1 MGGDVDEPGQA
12 TWVYH
17 RSRRHEKLR
26 PKLRVVI
33 IGTTGQLATELHRQK
48 PSAHFDLRPPQ
59 KLDLTVRGAATA
71 ALDQAR
77 PALVINA
84 AAYTAVDRAEQER
97 DAAFALNAEGPRE
110 LARWCA
116 AHGGALVHV
125 STDYVFDGKKPS
137 AYVETDAPNPTS
149 VYGHSKLAGEIAV
162 HEALARHLVLR
173 TSWVF
178 SGHGHN
184 FVKTILRLAS
194 EREELR
200 VVADQRGKP
209 TSAAD
214 LARLIWALAA
224 RLQQGQEL
232 AWGTYHLA
240 NQGETTWHGLAEAVL
255 EERARITGKR
265 PKLTPITTAD
275 YPTPAVRPAN
285 STLDTSLFEATFGLQ
300 PASWRHELSTVVP
313 QLVPATP

>member
-1 MGGDVDEPGQA
+1 M
-12 TWVYH
+12 
-17 RSRRHEKLR
+17 
-26 PKLRVVI
+26 RVVI
-33 IGTTGQLATELHRQK
+33 IGTSGQLATELHHQK
-48 PSAHFDLRPPQ
+48 PSAPFDLYQPH
-59 KLDLTVRGAATA
+59 KLDLTVRGAATQL
-71 ALDQAR
+71 LDQAR

-116 AHGGALVHV
+116 AHGSALVHV
-125 STDYVFDGKKPS
+125 STDYVFDGRKPS
-137 AYVETDAPNPTS
+137 AYIETDSANPTS

-162 HEALARHLVLR
+162 RETLARHLVLR

-178 SGHGHN
+178 SSHGHN
-184 FVKTILRLAS
+184 FVKTILRLAN

-200 VVADQRGKP
+200 IVADQRGKP

-214 LARLIWALAA
+214 LARLIWALASP
-224 RLQQGQEL
+224 LQQAKEL

-240 NQGETTWHGLAEAVL
+240 NQAETTWHGLAEAVL
-255 EERARITGKR
+255 DERASITGKR
-265 PKLTPITTAD
+265 PRLTPITTAD

-285 STLDTSLFEATFGLQ
+285 STLDTSLFETTFGLQ
-300 PASWRHELSTVVP
+300 PAAWRHELRTVVQ